1 MLTPLTKAIRV
12 PDSLLPPLDKGRV
25 RVGLILGGFRLKV
38 LQMFE
43 LKLTPMIHE
52 QSPKDSG

>member
-25 RVGLILGGFRLKV
+25 RVGVDFGRIPSKGIADV
-38 LQMFE
+38 
-43 LKLTPMIHE
+43 
-52 QSPKDSG
+52 